1 MIELVLT
8 RKYFLEGTNGKL
20 EIEGRFICFTIE
32 LPWKNNEKQISCI
45 PEGKYQLEKRYSKK
59 FKWHIQV
66 HGVKNRN
73 LILIHPANDAK
84 KELLGC
90 VAPISE
96 LTGEGKGKKSII
108 AFNKLKALIYPLL
121 ELGEKVYLNV
131 QS

>member
-8 RKYFLEGTNGKL
+8 RNYFSEGTNGTL

-32 LPWKNNEKQISCI
+32 LPWKNNEKQVSCI

-59 FKWHIQV
+59 FNWHIQLQ
-66 HGVKNRN
+66 GVKNRD

-90 VAPISE
+90 VAPVSE
-96 LTGEGKGKKSII
+96 LTGTGKGTKSKN
-108 AFNKLKALIYPLL
+108 AFNKLKALIYPIL